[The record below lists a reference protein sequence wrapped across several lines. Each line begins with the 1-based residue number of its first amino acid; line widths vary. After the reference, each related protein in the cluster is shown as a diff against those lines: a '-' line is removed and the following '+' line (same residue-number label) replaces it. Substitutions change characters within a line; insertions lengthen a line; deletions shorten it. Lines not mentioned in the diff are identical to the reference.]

1 MSKVKGRKDGPKS
14 EPEID
19 RKTVDPKELKEAT
32 PYLRDLQK
40 KRMRMAR
47 KTGKLE
53 GIGLIID
60 DTNPKEVQDK
70 LTKTYRAGIKKQQS
84 NPNFSHTDYRTK
96 GMFKLR

>member
-1 MSKVKGRKDGPKS
+1 MSTTRGRKDGPKS
-14 EPEID
+14 EPKMG
-19 RKTVDPKELKEAT
+19 RKTVNPKELKEAT
-32 PYLRDLQK
+32 PYLKDLQD

-47 KTGKLE
+47 KTGRLE

-60 DTNPKEVQDK
+60 DTNPQEVQDK

-84 NPNFSHTDYRTK
+84 NPNFSHTDYRTR